1 MSGLCTPAVV
11 LFTDALKQE
20 LGRTQEAPGGPRELW
35 EGLGVY
41 GWAQQERGTVGD
53 DGDTEVLG
61 PQSVIIKAGGRK
73 QKIVPPPPKMT
84 VAELGKATALSVAH
98 RVWQQTRQ
106 DN

>member
-1 MSGLCTPAVV
+1 MVQGSSGKV
-11 LFTDALKQE
+11 LESMDGHSRKEAL
-20 LGRTQEAPGGPRELW
+20 L
-35 EGLGVY
+35 
-41 GWAQQERGTVGD
+41 GD

-73 QKIVPPPPKMT
+73 QKIVPPHPKMT